1 VQLEAQWT
9 QPLWA
14 QMRGSTGVHLSKEYD
29 YLSIAINGSL
39 AKDFNQK
46 NTTVSGGIS
55 VALDTIDP
63 EGGRPIGFSEM
74 VIDQGQFANKEGYRA
89 AFDATRQTDTDDK
102 TTTDLLLGI
111 TQVINR
117 RMLMQFNYGY
127 SMSDGYH
134 SDPFKVLSVVSDEGL
149 TQSLVHEDRPTER
162 TRQSFYWQT
171 KYALDSA
178 VVDVS
183 YRYAT
188 DDWEVDSHTI
198 DSRLRFNL
206 SDNSYIQ
213 PHFRYYQQSAAE
225 FYRPFLLESTALPT
239 FTTAD
244 YRLGEMTAYTLGVKY
259 AVKIQSGNEWAF
271 RLEYYQQDPKDAG
284 FEAPGALQQQDL
296 YPSVKAV
303 IAQVSYSF

>member
-1 VQLEAQWT
+1 
-9 QPLWA
+9 
-14 QMRGSTGVHLSKEYD
+14 
-29 YLSIAINGSL
+29 
-39 AKDFNQK
+39 
-46 NTTVSGGIS
+46 
-55 VALDTIDP
+55 
-63 EGGRPIGFSEM
+63 
-74 VIDQGQFANKEGYRA
+74 
-89 AFDATRQTDTDDK
+89 
-102 TTTDLLLGI
+102 
-111 TQVINR
+111 
-117 RMLMQFNYGY
+117 
-127 SMSDGYH
+127 
-134 SDPFKVLSVVSDEGL
+134 
-149 TQSLVHEDRPTER
+149 
-162 TRQSFYWQT
+162 
-171 KYALDSA
+171 
-178 VVDVS
+178 
-183 YRYAT
+183 
-188 DDWEVDSHTI
+188 
-198 DSRLRFNL
+198 L